1 MAINLALTFI
11 NIKNLLVNNTLQAMN
26 INVAELLNGN
36 YILLLFVVLSLG
48 LCLGKIRLGSVQL
61 GNSIGVLVVSL
72 LLGQQHFAI
81 NTDAL
86 NLGFMLFIFCVGIE
100 AGPNFFSI
108 FFRDGKNYFALALV
122 LVSSALVLALL
133 LGKLFG
139 WDIGLTAGMLA
150 GAMTSTPV
158 LVGAG
163 DALRNANSVNPQL
176 SVELDH
182 LSLGYALTYLVGLV
196 SLIFGARYLPKLQH
210 QDLPTSAQQIARERG
225 LDPDSQRK
233 VYLPIIRAYRVGPEL
248 VAWADGKNLRE
259 LGIYRQTGCSIERL
273 RRNGILA
280 TPDGDATLQLGD
292 EIALVGYPDAHAR
305 LNSNFRDGK
314 EVFDRDLLDMRI
326 VTEEIVVK
334 NNNGVGKRLSQL
346 KLTDHGCFLNRIVR
360 NQIEMPIDDGVVL
373 NKGDVLQV
381 SGDARRV
388 KSIADRI
395 GFISIHSQV
404 TDLLAFC
411 AFFIIGIM
419 VGLITFQFRNFN
431 FAIGSAA
438 GLLFAG
444 IMLGFLRANHPTFGY
459 IPQGALNMVKEF
471 GLMVFMAGVGL
482 SAGSTIGTSFG
493 SVGIQMLFA
502 GLAISLIPVVI
513 CFLFG
518 AYVLR
523 MNRALL
529 FGAIMGART
538 CAPAMD
544 IISDTARSNIPA
556 LGYAG
561 TYAIANVL
569 LTLAGSL
576 IVIIWPELPF

>member
-1 MAINLALTFI
+1 
-11 NIKNLLVNNTLQAMN
+11 MN
-26 INVAELLNGN
+26 INVANLLSGN
-36 YILLLFVVLSLG
+36 DILLLFVVLALG
-48 LCLGKIRLGSVQL
+48 LCLGKLRLGSVQL

-72 LLGQQHFAI
+72 LLGQQHFGI

-86 NLGFMLFIFCVGIE
+86 NLGFMLFIFCVGVE

-108 FFRDGKNYFALALV
+108 FFRDGKNYLMLAMV
-122 LVSSALVLALL
+122 MVSSAVVIALG
-133 LGKLFG
+133 LGKLFN

-150 GAMTSTPV
+150 GSMTSTPV

-163 DALRNANSVNPQL
+163 DTLRQTLQPGEML
-176 SVELDH
+176 SQAQDN

-233 VYLPIIRAYRVGPEL
+233 VYLPVIRAYRVGPEL
-248 VAWADGKNLRE
+248 VAWTDGKNLRE
-259 LGIYRQTGCSIERL
+259 LGIYRQTGCYIERI

-280 TPDGDATLQLGD
+280 NPDGDAVLQQGD
-292 EIALVGYPDAHAR
+292 EISLVGYPDAHSR
-305 LNSNFRDGK
+305 LDPSFRNGK

-326 VTEEIVVK
+326 VNEEIVVK
-334 NNNGVGKRLSQL
+334 NNNAVNKRLSQL
-346 KLTDHGCFLNRIVR
+346 KLTDHGCFLNRVIR
-360 NQIEMPIDDGVVL
+360 SQIEMPIDDSIIL
-373 NKGDVLQV
+373 NKGDVLQI
-381 SGDARRV
+381 SGEARRV
-388 KSIADRI
+388 KSVADKI

-411 AFFIIGIM
+411 AFFIIGLMIGM
-419 VGLITFQFRNFN
+419 VTFQFSTFS
-431 FAIGSAA
+431 FGIGNAA
-438 GLLFAG
+438 GLLFSG
-444 IMLGFLRANHPTFGY
+444 ILLGFLRANHPTFGY
-459 IPQGALNMVKEF
+459 IPQGALTMVKEF

-482 SAGSTIGTSFG
+482 SAGSGLSNGLGDTGLM
-493 SVGIQMLFA
+493 MLIA
-502 GLAISLIPVVI
+502 GLLVSLLPVVI
-513 CFLFG
+513 SFLFG
-518 AYVLR
+518 AWVLK

-538 CAPAMD
+538 CAPAME

-569 LTLAGSL
+569 LTLAGTL
-576 IVIIWPELPF
+576 IVIIWPMIPV